1 MSEVGLKELI
11 EKVKHEL
18 LASNSDQNPLFFI
31 DKVELEI
38 AVKVTK
44 EGDGNVKI
52 AVLNFFEVG
61 ASGALTGEGGNV
73 VRVSLSPLLERGEIL
88 KTITDDEQKYKA
100 ILQSS
105 VKALVKEDGMVGE
118 E

>member
-18 LASNSDQNPLFFI
+18 LASNNNQNQLLFI
-31 DKVELEI
+31 DKIELEI

-44 EGDGNVKI
+44 EGDGNVKV

-61 ASGALTGEGGNV
+61 AGGALTGERGNV
-73 VRVSLSPLLERGEIL
+73 VRVSLSPLLEREKIL
-88 KTITDDEQKYKA
+88 KTLADNEQKYKA
-100 ILQSS
+100 ILQDS